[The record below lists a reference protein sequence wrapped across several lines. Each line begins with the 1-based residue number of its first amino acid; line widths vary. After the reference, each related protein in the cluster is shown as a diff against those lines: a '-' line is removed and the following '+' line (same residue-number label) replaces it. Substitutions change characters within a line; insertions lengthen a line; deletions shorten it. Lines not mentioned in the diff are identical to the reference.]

1 MYRFATLATVFAC
14 LASAGAAAAELALP
28 DTVEMAQIRPSM
40 PAAPGLVEE
49 AALTPPT
56 DVRAPVQPA
65 LNARLAAAPKLV
77 VKVDISDQTMK
88 VMVEGEERYDW
99 KVSTAGKGYRT
110 PTGIWTPYRMHTM
123 WHSRKY
129 DMAPM
134 PHSIFFTGGYAI
146 HATPH
151 VKRLGRP
158 ASHGCVRLHPEN
170 AKELFALAK
179 QYGRANMRV
188 VVQE

>member
-14 LASAGAAAAELALP
+14 LASAGTAAAQPVLP
-28 DTVEMAQIRPSM
+28 ATVEMAQIRPSM
-40 PAAPGLVEE
+40 PATPGLVEE

-56 DVRAPVQPA
+56 DIAMPA
-65 LNARLAAAPKLV
+65 RPTLAARLAAAPKLV

-88 VMVEGEERYDW
+88 VVVEGEERFVW

-158 ASHGCVRLHPEN
+158 ASHGCVRLHPAN

-179 QYGRANMRV
+179 QYGKSNMRV
-188 VVQE
+188 VVQQ